1 MKMNLECPVPQFDFD
16 HINLGHGSGGIL
28 THKLLKSGVFD
39 VLKNPM
45 LDQQHDGA
53 ILDLHGKLAISTDSY
68 VVSPI
73 FFPGGNIGDLAIH
86 GTVNDLAMCGASA
99 RYLTLSFIL
108 EEGLAIDEFKEV
120 LMSIRRAADNCGID
134 IVTGDTKVVQKG
146 KGDKIFINTTGVG
159 VVHAHANIRHQ
170 RVGAGDVVIL
180 SGPIAAHGVAIMSL
194 REGLEFET
202 SVKSD
207 TCSLKN
213 PVLAMLDFLGK
224 DVHFLRDATRGGL
237 ASVLNELSEITGLGI
252 DIRQKDITIAEEV
265 SGACEMLGLDPLYVA
280 NEGVFV
286 AVVKAERADEALT
299 ILRAHD
305 VCGAAAI
312 IGHTTSEHR
321 GKVVMQSK
329 IGGSRVVNFLQ
340 GEQLPRIC

>member
-146 KGDKIFINTTGVG
+146 KGIKFSSI
-159 VVHAHANIRHQ
+159 Q
-170 RVGAGDVVIL
+170 RGWVL
-180 SGPIAAHGVAIMSL
+180 FTPMPIS
-194 REGLEFET
+194 
-202 SVKSD
+202 
-207 TCSLKN
+207 
-213 PVLAMLDFLGK
+213 
-224 DVHFLRDATRGGL
+224 ATKG
-237 ASVLNELSEITGLGI
+237 
-252 DIRQKDITIAEEV
+252 
-265 SGACEMLGLDPLYVA
+265 
-280 NEGVFV
+280 
-286 AVVKAERADEALT
+286 
-299 ILRAHD
+299 
-305 VCGAAAI
+305 
-312 IGHTTSEHR
+312 
-321 GKVVMQSK
+321 
-329 IGGSRVVNFLQ
+329 
-340 GEQLPRIC
+340 